1 MAASNSG
8 RSLEITCKGSNSSDL
23 CATKLAPPDDDSP
36 PPPTQPPH
44 NNTITSLCKQLKS
57 TNVKNKYDN
66 PKPPVAP
73 PSKEDPRVLKKKSI
87 TCRFCKGP
95 HFSFRCPNRKPLKVE
110 LPPAED
116 DPVTDPDPPAKST
129 KSMKTRRRDK
139 SKHSIKNFKH
149 KSRIGGG
156 KAGYLIQF
164 PCLRVLWS
172 VISFAT
178 ADYLSTGWNDYD
190 REENYATAL
199 DRNDPNYD
207 SEEEGE
213 NLVVTRTSSMVNM
226 DQLFVRTNQPTNHP
240 THQQTNKQANKQAK
254 QIHI

>member
-1 MAASNSG
+1 MAASTSG
-8 RSLEITCKGSNSSDL
+8 RSLEITCKGSDSSDM
-23 CATKLAPPDDDSP
+23 CPTKLAPPDDDSP

-73 PSKEDPRVLKKKSI
+73 PNKEDSRVLKKKSI

-116 DPVTDPDPPAKST
+116 DPVSDPDPQAAKST
-129 KSMKTRRRDK
+129 KSMKSRRRDK

-156 KAGYLIQF
+156 KAGLQLVNTISS
-164 PCLRVLWS
+164 LTRS
-172 VISFAT
+172 VIC
-178 ADYLSTGWNDYD
+178 YLFCDC
-190 REENYATAL
+190 R
-199 DRNDPNYD
+199 
-207 SEEEGE
+207 
-213 NLVVTRTSSMVNM
+213 
-226 DQLFVRTNQPTNHP
+226 LFVSRVE
-240 THQQTNKQANKQAK
+240 
-254 QIHI
+254 

>member
-1 MAASNSG
+1 MAASTSD
-8 RSLEITCKGSNSSDL
+8 RSLKIICKGSDSSDTCPTKPPDL
-23 CATKLAPPDDDSP
+23 PPKLAPTDDDSP
-36 PPPTQPPH
+36 PPPTLPH

-57 TNVKNKYDN
+57 TNIKNKYDN

-73 PSKEDPRVLKKKSI
+73 PNKEDSRVLKKKSI

-129 KSMKTRRRDK
+129 KSMKNHRRDK

-156 KAGYLIQF
+156 KAGLQLLNTIS
-164 PCLRVLWS
+164 LLTRS
-172 VISFAT
+172 VIRYFFC
-178 ADYLSTGWNDYD
+178 DC
-190 REENYATAL
+190 R
-199 DRNDPNYD
+199 
-207 SEEEGE
+207 
-213 NLVVTRTSSMVNM
+213 
-226 DQLFVRTNQPTNHP
+226 LFVSRME
-240 THQQTNKQANKQAK
+240 
-254 QIHI
+254 